1 MGHRLGHGQAEALG
15 AGEGDGRG
23 GPAEQAHVLG
33 LVGAVV
39 EDHVRAGGPCA
50 GAARGQPGLELPAAL
65 RADAGEQVQR
75 VARQQ
80 GRGRHEG
87 LDVLVVH
94 ERAHVEQRAVRG
106 LVRVTRLRYRL
117 RRIGDD
123 VDRTPGEAV
132 PVDELRRRPGDR
144 GDRVRAVEQEPLRGL
159 GQVVGPPQPADRLG
173 QVPRR
178 GAVLVVDEVVE
189 REDQR
194 VVPPPRPHGL
204 HGREDDV
211 RSQARD
217 LTGHERLAWG
227 GGAGDEVPRHAVR
240 EQGQLSFVRDQHR
253 DFDLDVGPLRARR
266 VGPAGDRLDEAR
278 AVAGDAV
285 VEVGAGV
292 AGVHQQAQGAGGAH
306 PHHASAA
313 PERGGDSRAR

>member
-39 EDHVRAGGPCA
+39 EHHVCAVGPCD
-50 GAARGQPGLELPAAL
+50 GATLGQPVLELPAAL

-80 GRGRHEG
+80 RRGGHEG

-94 ERAHVEQRAVRG
+94 ERAHVEQRALRG
-106 LVRVTRLRYRL
+106 LVRVPRLRDRL
-117 RRIGDD
+117 RRVRDD

-132 PVDELRRRPGDR
+132 PGDELRRRPGDR

-189 REDQR
+189 REDQG